1 MDKRP
6 VSFTKICLKRKKE
19 KLPINK
25 VSFENKYKI
34 AYLKNDLS
42 DSTSKTIA
50 SYSFNLGT

>member
-6 VSFTKICLKRKKE
+6 VIFTKICLKRKKE